1 MDRYDKKTRRE
12 RQNVHP
18 RISDHCV
25 HDHYAQLILFTSG
38 FNFQFNRLFFVQSR
52 DKNKLEKW

>member
-1 MDRYDKKTRRE
+1 MDRYDDEKTRKE

-25 HDHYAQLILFTSG
+25 HDHNAQLILFTSG
-38 FNFQFNRLFFVQSR
+38 FNFQFSRLFFVNTVQR
-52 DKNKLEKW
+52 QK